1 VPASALRRKK
11 SYRRRGMVLVEATV
25 SLAIITVIGLVL
37 LKLSMNILHPRM
49 SIIQETLADSYMT
62 YERAFAER
70 IPFDELKDP
79 DSEWPQFPDTS
90 TVLVELGRMPG
101 GSPINGTIIRTRF
114 PDENNSPI
122 AGGTAPPETTAKTN
136 PAALEIWQVQSV
148 LRYQISG
155 REYAKSRT
163 VIRSQ

>member
-1 VPASALRRKK
+1 
-11 SYRRRGMVLVEATV
+11 MVLVEATIAL
-25 SLAIITVIGLVL
+25 SIISVIGIVL
-37 LKLSMNILHPRM
+37 LKLSLNILQPRM

-70 IPFDELKDP
+70 VPFDELKAP
-79 DSEWPQFPDTS
+79 DSEWPQFPGTS

-101 GSPINGTIIRTRF
+101 GSPVTGTIIRTRI
-114 PDENNSPI
+114 PDENNFPI
-122 AGGTAPPETTAKTN
+122 AGGTGTAETN

-148 LRYQISG
+148 LRYQING